1 MSLRNGSILKL
12 AEAESAHKAAQTAD
26 LQALIAAGMTG
37 GEVVQVVLKEE
48 LKEIAAADA
57 RKFEHLQLGN
67 VTVVGGA
74 DAAPTFLGKVV
85 ETVSKVNTLKDNIPG
100 VGGLLGLLGS
110 FDQKHQ
116 MTDGQDKAP
125 ENK

>member
-1 MSLRNGSILKL
+1 MKL
-12 AEAESAHKAAQTAD
+12 EKAATTAD
-26 LQALIAAGMTG
+26 LQALLGAGMSG

-74 DAAPTFLGKVV
+74 DAAPSFLSKVV
-85 ETVSKVNTLKDNIPG
+85 EAVSKVNTLKENIPG
-100 VGGLLGLLGS
+100 VPGLLGMLGS

-116 MTDGQDKAP
+116 TDTQEETP
-125 ENK
+125 ETK